1 MQPNHSRR
9 LQAGASK
16 MDAANAT
23 RQHRITAA
31 NINDESFYNLAQL
44 CRLTGYADPLA
55 AMVAV
60 NAEWLVMK
68 DFCGNI
74 VSVSRMQVS
83 KPAPTR

>member
-1 MQPNHSRR
+1 MEAEITTHE
-9 LQAGASK
+9 
-16 MDAANAT
+16 
-23 RQHRITAA
+23 HRITAA

-44 CRLTGYADPLA
+44 CRLTGYANPLA

-83 KPAPTR
+83 KPAPTS

>member
-1 MQPNHSRR
+1 MEAEITTHE
-9 LQAGASK
+9 
-16 MDAANAT
+16 
-23 RQHRITAA
+23 HRITAA
-31 NINDESFYNLAQL
+31 NIGDESFYNLAQL
-44 CRLTGYADPLA
+44 CSLTGYADPLS

>member
-1 MQPNHSRR
+1 MEAEITTQE
-9 LQAGASK
+9 
-16 MDAANAT
+16 
-23 RQHRITAA
+23 HRITAA
-31 NINDESFYNLAQL
+31 NIGDESFYNLAQL
-44 CRLTGYADPLA
+44 CSLTGYADPLS

-83 KPAPTR
+83 KPAPTS

>member
-1 MQPNHSRR
+1 ME
-9 LQAGASK
+9 
-16 MDAANAT
+16 AAIT
-23 RQHRITAA
+23 THEHRITAA

-55 AMVAV
+55 AMIAV

-83 KPAPTR
+83 